1 MIRYRHTQIGWAIL
15 LPVLGV
21 LGGLGATVP
30 TASGT
35 PAVLPWVAATLIAFG
50 LLFATLTVTVAD
62 GSLTCRFGIGI
73 IRRTIRLK
81 DVRTAEAVRNRWYYG
96 WGIRL
101 VPQGWLWN
109 VSGLDVVELTFTDG
123 KRFRIGTDEPERLLA
138 AIRG

>member
-1 MIRYRHTQIGWAIL
+1 M
-15 LPVLGV
+15 LGV

-35 PAVLPWVAATLIAFG
+35 PAVLPWIAATLIAVG

-62 GSLTCRFGIGI
+62 GCLTCRFGIGI

-109 VSGLDVVELTFTDG
+109 VSGLNAVELTFTDG
-123 KRFRIGTDEPERLLA
+123 KRFRIGTDEPERLVA